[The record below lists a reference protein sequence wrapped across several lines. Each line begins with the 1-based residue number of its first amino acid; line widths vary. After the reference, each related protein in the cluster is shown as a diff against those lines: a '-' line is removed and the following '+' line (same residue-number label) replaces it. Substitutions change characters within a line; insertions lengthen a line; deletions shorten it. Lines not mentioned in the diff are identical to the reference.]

1 MENGSRIDTE
11 TKVYY
16 ESKIEEL
23 SNKKPKLSISE
34 IEELANDIADSIY
47 YVEDSDIDAYYE
59 IAFNK
64 IHEKYGV

>member
-1 MENGSRIDTE
+1 MEKGLTN
-11 TKVYY
+11 TKAYY

-34 IEELANDIADSIY
+34 IEELANNIADSMFY
-47 YVEDSDIDAYYE
+47 HTNDDSDIDAYYE

-64 IHEKYGV
+64 IHEKYG